1 MTKNTKIIQLVLVS
15 LGITLIL
22 AVYWIYPELIEKK
35 NEQHNQ
41 EWSWDETP
49 EVLAAI
55 EQLHKSSQVVKDIG
69 DIKKVHVGNANYAPL
84 KPRRKV

>member
-1 MTKNTKIIQLVLVS
+1 MTTRTHK
-15 LGITLIL
+15 
-22 AVYWIYPELIEKK
+22 IEKK

-55 EQLHKSSQVVKDIG
+55 EQLKKSSAVVEAAQFK
-69 DIKKVHVGNANYAPL
+69 
-84 KPRRKV
+84 RR